1 LNVEV
6 VHVVPHFFIQN
17 SLIDIQYLKI
27 IISPFQT
34 IESSNPTMKYLL
46 GYDLGS
52 SSVKVSLL
60 EAATGKTVASA
71 QSPSAE
77 MAMLALNEGWAE
89 QHPDMWWA
97 ELVNATHLLRGHF
110 AFHPDDVGAIG
121 ISYQMHGLVL
131 VDKNQNVLR
140 PSIIWCDS
148 RAVSIGNQAFT
159 SLGEQ
164 FCLENYLNSPANFTA
179 SKARWVIENEPH
191 IWEQVDKL
199 MLPGD
204 FIAMKMTGTI
214 CTTASG
220 LSEGIMWNFK
230 RRGVAKALLN
240 TYDIERDTIPNIVET
255 FGNQGIM
262 SQKAAT
268 ELGLA
273 AGTPITYRAGDQPNN
288 AFSLNVLN
296 VGEVAATAGTSGV
309 VYGITDKA
317 DFDPQSR
324 VNAFVHVNDSE
335 EHTRNGVLL
344 CVNGTGISNAWMRR
358 VTGGLSYD
366 EMTVQASKIPVGTDG
381 VKILP
386 FGNGAER
393 IFNNKQI
400 GGSVVGLDFNR
411 HSVGHLF
418 RATQEGIVFALNYGL
433 NIMQTVGVKVET
445 VKAGKANMFLSP
457 LFREA
462 FANTTGATIE
472 LFDTDGATGAAR
484 GAGIGCGFYKNEKE
498 AFIGLEKLETIEPNE
513 SLKAAYTE
521 GYENWLKVLNE
532 QLEK

>member
-1 LNVEV
+1 
-6 VHVVPHFFIQN
+6 
-17 SLIDIQYLKI
+17 
-27 IISPFQT
+27 
-34 IESSNPTMKYLL
+34 MKYLL

-52 SSVKVSLL
+52 SSVKISLV
-60 EAATGKTVASA
+60 EAATGKTLASA
-71 QSPSAE
+71 QSPSTE
-77 MAMLALNEGWAE
+77 MAIMALHEGWAE
-89 QHPDMWWA
+89 QHPDVWWA
-97 ELVNATHLLRGHF
+97 ELVKATHLLRGRF
-110 AFHPDDVGAIG
+110 SFKSEDVLAIG

-131 VDKNQNVLR
+131 VDKNQDVLR
-140 PSIIWCDS
+140 PSIMWCDS
-148 RAVSIGNQAFT
+148 RAVEFGNQAFEWM
-159 SLGEQ
+159 GEKR
-164 FCLENYLNSPANFTA
+164 CMENHLNSPANFTA
-179 SKARWVIENEPH
+179 AKLGWVIENEPH
-191 IWEQVDKL
+191 IWDKTDKM

-204 FIAMKMTGTI
+204 FIAMCMTGEVR
-214 CTTASG
+214 TTASG

-230 RRGVAKALLN
+230 RRDLSQLVLDFFAVEEN
-240 TYDIERDTIPNIVET
+240 TVPELVET
-255 FGNQGIM
+255 FGNQGFM

-273 AGTPITYRAGDQPNN
+273 VGTPITYRAGDQPNN

-317 DFDPQSR
+317 DYDPQSR
-324 VNAFVHVNDSE
+324 VNTFVHVNDSAAAP
-335 EHTRNGVLL
+335 RNGVLL

-358 VTGGLSYD
+358 ATGGLSYD
-366 EMTVQASKIPVGTDG
+366 DMTTEAAKIPVGTEG

-386 FGNGAER
+386 FGNGSER

-400 GGSVVGLDFNR
+400 GASIHGLDFNR
-411 HSVGHLF
+411 HSSAHLF

-433 NIMQTVGVKVET
+433 SIMKTVGVKVET
-445 VKAGKANMFLSP
+445 VKAGRANLFLSP

-484 GAGIGCGFYKNEKE
+484 GAGIGCRYYKNTSE
-498 AFIGLEKLETIEPNE
+498 AFIGLEKINTIEPNAA
-513 SLKAAYTE
+513 LKTAYTE

-532 QLEK
+532 QLSK

>member
-1 LNVEV
+1 
-6 VHVVPHFFIQN
+6 
-17 SLIDIQYLKI
+17 
-27 IISPFQT
+27 
-34 IESSNPTMKYLL
+34 MKYLL

-52 SSVKVSLL
+52 SSVKISLV
-60 EAATGKTVASA
+60 EAASGKTLATT
-71 QSPSAE
+71 QSPSTE
-77 MAMLALNEGWAE
+77 MSMLALHEGWAE

-97 ELVNATHLLRGHF
+97 ELVNATNLLRGRF
-110 AFHPDDVGAIG
+110 AFKSEDVLAIG

-131 VDKNQNVLR
+131 VDKDQNVLR

-148 RAVSIGNQAFT
+148 RAVGIGNQAFT
-159 SLGEQ
+159 DLGNDY
-164 FCLENYLNSPANFTA
+164 CLQNYLNAPANFTA
-179 SKARWVIENEPH
+179 SKARWVIENEPN
-191 IWEQVDKL
+191 IWEKVDKL

-204 FIAMKMTGTI
+204 FIAMKMTGDI

-220 LSEGIMWNFK
+220 LSEGIMWHFK
-230 RRGVAKALLN
+230 RRVVAELLLN
-240 TYDIERDTIPNIVET
+240 NYEIDKNMMPQLVET
-255 FGNQGIM
+255 FGNQGFM
-262 SQKAAT
+262 SQKAAA

-273 AGTPITYRAGDQPNN
+273 VGTPITYRAGDQPNN

-317 DFDPQSR
+317 DYDPQSR
-324 VNAFVHVNDSE
+324 VNTFVHVNDSAE
-335 EHTRNGVLL
+335 VPRNGVLL

-358 VTGGLSYD
+358 ATGGLSYD
-366 EMTVQASKIPVGTDG
+366 DMTQQAAKIPVGTEG
-381 VKILP
+381 VKFLP

-400 GGSVVGLDFNR
+400 GASIHGLDFNR
-411 HSVGHLF
+411 HSSVHLF

-433 NIMQTVGVKVET
+433 SIMKTVGVKVET
-445 VKAGKANMFLSP
+445 VKAGRANLFLSP

-484 GAGIGCGFYKNEKE
+484 GAGIGCGYYKNTSE
-498 AFIGLEKLETIEPNE
+498 AFIGLEKINTIEPNAA
-513 SLKAAYTE
+513 LKAVYTE

-532 QLEK
+532 QLK

>member
-1 LNVEV
+1 
-6 VHVVPHFFIQN
+6 
-17 SLIDIQYLKI
+17 
-27 IISPFQT
+27 
-34 IESSNPTMKYLL
+34 MKYLL

-52 SSVKVSLL
+52 SSVKVSLMH
-60 EAATGKTVASA
+60 AATGKAVASA

-77 MAMLALNEGWAE
+77 MAMLALHEGWAE
-89 QHPDMWWA
+89 QQPDMWWA
-97 ELVNATHLLRGHF
+97 ELVNATKILRGRF
-110 AFHPDDVGAIG
+110 SFQSDDVLAIG

-148 RAVSIGNQAFT
+148 RAVGIGNQAFT
-159 SLGEQ
+159 QLGEQ
-164 FCLENYLNSPANFTA
+164 YCLENYLNSPANFTA
-179 SKARWVIENEPH
+179 SKARWVIENEPK
-191 IWEQVDKL
+191 IWEQVDKI

-204 FIAMKMTGTI
+204 YIAMKMTGEI
-214 CTTASG
+214 RTTASG

-230 RRGVAKALLN
+230 RRGVAKSLLDN
-240 TYDIERDTIPNIVET
+240 YDIGRNKIPELVET
-255 FGNQGIM
+255 FGNQGFM
-262 SQKAAT
+262 TAKAAT
-268 ELGLA
+268 ELGLKV
-273 AGTPITYRAGDQPNN
+273 GTPITYRAGDQPNN

-324 VNAFVHVNDSE
+324 VNTFVHVNDSE
-335 EHTRNGVLL
+335 RNTRNGVLL
-344 CVNGTGISNAWMRR
+344 CINGTGISNAWMRR
-358 VTGGLSYD
+358 ITGGLSYD
-366 EMTVQASKIPVGTDG
+366 EMTVQASKIAVGTEG

-400 GGSVVGLDFNR
+400 GASISGLDFNR
-411 HSVGHLF
+411 HSAAHLF

-433 NIMQTVGVKVET
+433 NIMETVGVKVET

-498 AFIGLEKLETIEPNE
+498 AFVGLEKVATIEPNE
-513 SLKAAYTE
+513 ALKGAYTE

>member
-1 LNVEV
+1 
-6 VHVVPHFFIQN
+6 
-17 SLIDIQYLKI
+17 
-27 IISPFQT
+27 
-34 IESSNPTMKYLL
+34 MKYLL

-52 SSVKVSLL
+52 SSVKVSLVD
-60 EAATGKTVASA
+60 AATGRTIASA
-71 QSPSAE
+71 QSPSSE
-77 MAMLALNEGWAE
+77 MAIDAPQTGWAE

-97 ELVNATHLLRGHF
+97 ELCHATHLLRGRMPF
-110 AFHPDDVGAIG
+110 KSDEVLAIG

-131 VDKNQNVLR
+131 VDKDQNVLR

-159 SLGEQ
+159 TLGEQ
-164 FCLENYLNSPANFTA
+164 FCLENHLNSPANFTA

-191 IWEQVDKL
+191 IWEKVDKI

-204 FIAMKMTGTI
+204 FIVMKMTGDI
-214 CTTASG
+214 RTTASG

-230 RRGVAKALLN
+230 RHGVAKTLLDH
-240 TYDIERDTIPNIVET
+240 YGIDRDKIPEIVET
-255 FGNQGIM
+255 FGNQGFM
-262 SQKAAT
+262 NQKAAT

-273 AGTPITYRAGDQPNN
+273 SGTPITYRAGDQPNN

-317 DFDPQSR
+317 DFDAQSR
-324 VNAFVHVNDSE
+324 VNAFVHVNNNE
-335 EHTRNGVLL
+335 AHTRNGILL

-358 VTGGLSYD
+358 ATGGLSYD
-366 EMTVQASKIPVGTDG
+366 EMTVEAAKIPVGTEG

-400 GGSVVGLDFNR
+400 GASVLGLDFNR
-411 HSVGHLF
+411 HSAAHLF

-433 NIMQTVGVKVET
+433 DIMQTVGVKVEK
-445 VKAGKANMFLSP
+445 VKAGRANLFLSP

-484 GAGIGCGFYKNEKE
+484 GAGIGCGFYKNEQE
-498 AFIGLEKLETIEPNE
+498 AFVGLEKINTIEPNE
-513 SLKAAYTE
+513 ALKAAYTE
-521 GYENWLKVLNE
+521 GYQHWLKALNE
-532 QLEK
+532 QLTR

>member
-1 LNVEV
+1 MLLICAALNQ
-6 VHVVPHFFIQN
+6 PCYQ
-17 SLIDIQYLKI
+17 LKNQL
-27 IISPFQT
+27 SF
-34 IESSNPTMKYLL
+34 MKYLL

-52 SSVKVSLL
+52 SSVKVSLM

-77 MAMLALNEGWAE
+77 MAMLALHEGWAE

-97 ELVNATHLLRGHF
+97 ELVNATNILRGRF
-110 AFHPDDVGAIG
+110 AFSPDDVGAIG

-131 VDKNQNVLR
+131 VDKNQQVLR

-148 RAVSIGNQAFT
+148 RAVGIGNQAFT
-159 SLGEQ
+159 TLGEQ

-179 SKARWVIENEPH
+179 SKARWVIENEPD
-191 IWEQVDKL
+191 IWEKVDKL

-204 FIAMKMTGTI
+204 FIAMRMTGEVV
-214 CTTASG
+214 TTASG

-230 RRGVAKALLN
+230 RRGVAKTLLDY
-240 TYDIERDTIPNIVET
+240 YDIDRDAIPKIVET
-255 FGNQGIM
+255 FGNQGFM
-262 SQKAAT
+262 SAKAAA
-268 ELGLA
+268 ELSLKT
-273 AGTPITYRAGDQPNN
+273 GTPITYRAGDQPNN

-324 VNAFVHVNDSE
+324 VNAFVHVNDTDAE
-335 EHTRNGVLL
+335 TRNGILL
-344 CVNGTGISNAWMRR
+344 CINGTGISNAWMRR
-358 VTGGLSYD
+358 VAGNISYD
-366 EMTVQASKIPVGTDG
+366 AMNAEAAKIAVGTEG

-411 HSVGHLF
+411 HSAAHLF

-433 NIMQTVGVKVET
+433 DIMQTVGVKVET

-484 GAGIGCGFYKNEKE
+484 GAGIGCGFYKNASE
-498 AFIGLEKLETIEPNE
+498 AFIGLEKLETIEPNDA
-513 SLKAAYTE
+513 LKAAYTE
-521 GYENWLKVLNE
+521 GYQNWLSVLNE
-532 QLEK
+532 QLNK

>member
-1 LNVEV
+1 M
-6 VHVVPHFFIQN
+6 
-17 SLIDIQYLKI
+17 
-27 IISPFQT
+27 T
-34 IESSNPTMKYLL
+34 YLL

-52 SSVKVSLL
+52 SSVKVSLV
-60 EAATGKTVASA
+60 EAATGKTLASA

-77 MAMLALNEGWAE
+77 MAMLALHEGWAE

-97 ELVNATHLLRGHF
+97 ELVNATNLLRGRF
-110 AFHPDDVGAIG
+110 PFKSEDVLAIG

-131 VDKNQNVLR
+131 VDKDQNVLR

-148 RAVSIGNQAFT
+148 RAVAIGNQAFEW
-159 SLGEQ
+159 LGKED
-164 FCLENYLNSPANFTA
+164 CLKNHLNSPANFTA
-179 SKARWVIENEPH
+179 AKLGWVIENEPH
-191 IWEQVDKL
+191 IWDKTDKM

-204 FIAMKMTGTI
+204 FIAMKMTGEI
-214 CTTASG
+214 RTTASG
-220 LSEGIMWNFK
+220 LSEGIFWHFK
-230 RRGVAKALLN
+230 RRELSQLILDAFA
-240 TYDIERDTIPNIVET
+240 ISESTIPELVET
-255 FGNQGIM
+255 FGNQGFM
-262 SQKAAT
+262 SEKAAA
-268 ELGLA
+268 ELGLK

-317 DFDPQSR
+317 DYDLQSR
-324 VNAFVHVNDSE
+324 VNTFVHVNNTE
-335 EHTRNGVLL
+335 ETPRNGVLL
-344 CVNGTGISNAWMRR
+344 CINGTGISNAWMRR
-358 VTGGLSYD
+358 ATGGLSYD
-366 EMTVQASKIPVGTDG
+366 EMTTEAAKIAVGTEG

-386 FGNGAER
+386 FGNGSER

-400 GGSVVGLDFNR
+400 GASIHGLDFNR
-411 HSVGHLF
+411 HSAAHLF

-433 NIMQTVGVKVET
+433 GIMKNVGVKVET
-445 VKAGKANMFLSP
+445 VKAGRANLFLSP

-484 GAGIGCGFYKNEKE
+484 GAGIGCGYYKNEKE
-498 AFIGLEKLETIEPNE
+498 AFIGLEKINTIEPNE

-521 GYENWLKVLNE
+521 GYENWLAVLNE
-532 QLEK
+532 QLNK